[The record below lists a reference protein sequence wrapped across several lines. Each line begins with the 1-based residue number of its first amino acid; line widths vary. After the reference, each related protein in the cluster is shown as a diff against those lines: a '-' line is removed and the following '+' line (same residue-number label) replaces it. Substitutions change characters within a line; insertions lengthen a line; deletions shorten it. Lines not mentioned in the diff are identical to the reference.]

1 MKTAFIRDG
10 ILLRSILV
18 TILAFCLVGVVT
30 VAYTMQ
36 SARTQAE
43 AQSRERIEQLLDTV
57 QSTLRVAGFVKD
69 RELARE
75 VAQGL
80 LSNPVV
86 LRVTISESGNQLVD
100 LARGGQPP
108 SGERQAGSLVRD
120 IHSPFVDGEI
130 IGEIRL
136 TPDPD
141 VIERHIRAEVVDRT
155 WQLVWQLALISGV
168 MVVTLLAFV
177 IHPISA
183 ISRELH
189 RMSPTAGERLKIPPG
204 HTKTEIGRLVT
215 DVNALAGDL
224 VRALDEEHALRL
236 QQELDEQKYH
246 AIFENAESGIFLVRR
261 NGRVASW
268 NPALARL
275 LGIARAD
282 KFTGELLLLDL
293 PWSEPTAIGM
303 LIERVFV
310 TGEAAERDLMLQR
323 QDRTHFWLN
332 IMLSP
337 VGDDLLQGV
346 AHDVSALKEAEAEA
360 RRQAMTDPLTGLANR
375 ASLEHLLG
383 TRIRQHFQQATP
395 CFTLLH
401 VDLDKFRQ
409 ITEGIGVPAG
419 DEILRVV
426 AARLGAQVKGNDTLA
441 RLSGD
446 IFAVVLQNLGDDE
459 TIGKVVERLML
470 SLRQPYL
477 LDGSPIQLTA
487 SIGITLFPHDAT
499 DAPSLLRNAELACD
513 KAKNAGGNQPA
524 FFAPNLAEAAE
535 QRRHLEND
543 LRLAVGGGQF
553 ELYCQPIA
561 DLASRRVTGAEGLI
575 RWRHPERGLVPPD
588 RFIPIAEQTGL
599 INEIGLW
606 VIETACRQLADWRAA
621 GIPCYLS
628 VNVSGRQ
635 IPNGLPPAAIAEAM
649 QRHGV
654 SPASLVLEITEG
666 VLLNNIAEAQAW
678 LQAIK
683 QLGLRVYLDDFGTG
697 YSSLSYLKRFPLDTL
712 KIDRSFVQ
720 DMQVGNSEY
729 SLVEAIVAM
738 ARSLGLK
745 VVAEGVETTEQLGML
760 ARMGCHHAQGY
771 HLARPLPPAE
781 FPEALQEIDRRLA
794 QSESV
799 S

>member
-1 MKTAFIRDG
+1 MKHVRIRDG

-18 TILAFCLVGVVT
+18 TILAFCLVGVAT
-30 VAYTMQ
+30 VAYSIQ
-36 SARTQAE
+36 SAREQAE
-43 AQSRERIEQLLDTV
+43 VQSRERIEQLLDTV
-57 QSTLRVAGFVKD
+57 QSTLRVASFVKD

-80 LSNPVV
+80 LSNNIV
-86 LRVTISESGNQLVD
+86 LRVTISESGNLLAD
-100 LARGGQPP
+100 LERSGNSP
-108 SGERQAGSLVRD
+108 SGEPAASSLVRD
-120 IHSPFVDGEI
+120 IHSPFIDGEV
-130 IGEIRL
+130 IGAIQL
-136 TPDPD
+136 TPDPE
-141 VIERHIRAEVVDRT
+141 VIEHHIRTEIVARS
-155 WQLVWQLALISGV
+155 WQLVWQLALIAGV

-189 RMSPTAGERLKIPPG
+189 RMDPTAGERLEIPPG
-204 HTKTEIGRLVT
+204 HAQTEIGRLVT
-215 DVNALAGDL
+215 DVNALAGRL
-224 VRALDEEHALRL
+224 VLALDEEHTLRL
-236 QQELDEQKYH
+236 QRELDEQKYH
-246 AIFENAESGIFLVRR
+246 AIFDNAESGIFIVER
-261 NGRVASW
+261 NGRVVSW

-275 LGIARAD
+275 LGIAQASE
-282 KFTGELLLLDL
+282 FTGKLALLDL
-293 PWSEPTAIGM
+293 PWSDRAAIAM

-323 QDRTHFWLN
+323 PDRSHFWLN
-332 IMLSP
+332 IVLSP
-337 VGDDLLQGV
+337 VGGDLLQGV
-346 AHDVSALKEAEAEA
+346 AHDVSALKEAEADA

-383 TRIRQHFQQATP
+383 TRIRQYHQQATRG
-395 CFTLLH
+395 FTLLH

-409 ITEGIGVPAG
+409 IIEGIGIPAG

-426 AARLGAQVKGNDTLA
+426 ATRLGTLVKGNDTLA
-441 RLSGD
+441 RLSSD
-446 IFAVVLQNLGDDE
+446 IFAIILQNLSDDE
-459 TIGKVVERLML
+459 TIDKVIDRLMV

-477 LDGSPIQLTA
+477 FDGSPIQLTA
-487 SIGITLFPHDAT
+487 SIGITLFPNDAA

-513 KAKNAGGNQPA
+513 KAKNAGGNQSA

-535 QRRHLEND
+535 QRRHLESD
-543 LRLAVGGGQF
+543 LRLAVRNGQF
-553 ELYCQPIA
+553 ELYLQPIA
-561 DLASRRVTGAEGLI
+561 DLASRCVAGAEGLI

-606 VIETACRQLADWRAA
+606 VIETACRQLAEWQDV

-635 IPNGLPPAAIAEAM
+635 IPNGLPPSAIADAM

-654 SPASLVLEITEG
+654 TSERLVLEITEG
-666 VLLNNIAEAQAW
+666 ILLNNIAEAQAW

-720 DMQVGNSEY
+720 DMLPGNSEH
-729 SLVEAIVAM
+729 SLVEAIIAM

-745 VVAEGVETTEQLGML
+745 VVAEGVETEEQLRML
-760 ARMGCHHAQGY
+760 GVMGCHYAQGY
-771 HLARPLPPAE
+771 HLARPLPPVD
-781 FPEALQEIDRRLA
+781 FTEAIREIDCRLA
-794 QSESV
+794 QTDDSP
-799 S
+799 